1 MDGIYSSDI
10 EDITKALGLMLEA
23 PRDEVESYMGL
34 VAPKKER
41 SKEK

>member
-10 EDITKALGLMLEA
+10 ENISKALGLMLEA
-23 PRDEVESYMGL
+23 SFDEVEPYMGL